1 MKNDTMLLEQ
11 LRQEVPRRNLSP
23 KATQRFEDTYRML
36 GVQQEAPVRRH
47 RHKALWVAATAACLC
62 CGMMFGVNAA
72 FPAFAESLPWVGS
85 FFEALNGN
93 NFSAAA
99 SQKTA
104 HGAFLDTYDVQDVN
118 VTAGSADGTIELNIS
133 QGFSDGEMLSF
144 TLDISLPQELADK
157 YAYIGPHEDA
167 MFSINGTAA
176 TPSSSIAL
184 NSQSNG
190 HFSGVF
196 TFPLSETLS
205 DGDQISV
212 DVSIP
217 TLYGYPYTKDYETKG
232 QIEDISGVDL
242 QTSFTV
248 NVDTSNNL
256 NAAIDSDS
264 SNGAQVQSIDVSP
277 TRTLVTVSL
286 PDWGRTDPRMYTMEG
301 LDVRFNLEES
311 YEQGKFRP
319 ASEETS
325 QTCTLYF
332 DGVPAGTDQ
341 VVLRF
346 YQNIQEGE
354 VLAEFT
360 INLSDQT
367 AVPSTTYQDG
377 GVLDLD
383 GPFLYYLISWAK
395 EGEPFTSPDSGSM
408 ELTSVSYTKGKR
420 FGIRVHTQDG
430 YRQIEAAVYT
440 ADGTLLGTTVS
451 KEEPPTGM
459 GNGFYDENCY
469 FWGNWGD
476 IRQYSLYVIPDIN
489 YLPAWG
495 ETITVVITDSASGEE
510 LIRQDVQLNNRY
522 VE

>member
-36 GVQQEAPVRRH
+36 GVQQEAPVHRC

-99 SQKTA
+99 SQKNA

-144 TLDISLPQELADK
+144 TLDVTLPQELADK

-167 MFSINGTAA
+167 VFSINGTAA

-301 LDVRFNLEES
+301 LDVRFNLSES
-311 YEQGKFRP
+311 IDQGEFYP
-319 ASEETS
+319 WEDGDA

-346 YQNIQEGE
+346 YQNIQKGK

-360 INLSDQT
+360 IDLSDQT
-367 AVPSTTYQDG
+367 AVSSTTYQDG
-377 GVLDLD
+377 GVLDLN
-383 GPFLYYLISWAK
+383 GPFLYYSISWAK
-395 EGEPFTSPDSGSM
+395 EGEPFTSPDSGTM
-408 ELTSVSYTKGKR
+408 ELTSVSYTKTKS
-420 FGIRVHTQDG
+420 FGIGVHTQDT

-451 KEEPPTGM
+451 KQETPTGM

-469 FWGNWGD
+469 FWGGWGD
-476 IRQYSLYVIPDIN
+476 IRQYDLGVSPEVN

-495 ETITVVITDSASGEE
+495 ETVTVVITDSASGEE
-510 LIRQDVQLNNRY
+510 LIRQDVQLSNRHI
-522 VE
+522 E